1 MKIASIDITNEKISK
16 IISNLISGSYN
27 NDHML
32 KCLEG
37 LLIDNEDARQRV
49 IDAIMGITPD
59 FTNGIKV
66 GDKVLVGKSKYFFS
80 GDYDIDKTIDAGFA
94 IPKKPNDG
102 YVEAYLICDVVNVRP
117 HIKTITFDVIGKA
130 VKLSDDSLVPIDITL
145 NHDVPQL
152 IQDGEDKPI
161 HVL

>member
-16 IISNLISGSYN
+16 ITSNLISGSYN

-37 LLIDNEDARQRV
+37 LIIDDEDVRQRV
-49 IDAIMGITPD
+49 IDAVMGITPD

-66 GDKVLVGKSKYFFS
+66 GDKVLVGKGRYWFS
-80 GDYDIDKTIDAGFA
+80 GDYDVDKTIDAGFA
-94 IPKKPNDG
+94 VPKKPSDN
-102 YVEAYLICDVVNVRP
+102 YVEAYLICYVVNVRP

-130 VKLSDDSLVPIDITL
+130 VRLSDDSLVTVELTL
-145 NHDVPQL
+145 NHDSPKL
-152 IQDGEDKPI
+152 IQDGEDKP
-161 HVL
+161 VYVF

>member
-1 MKIASIDITNEKISK
+1 MKIASIDITNDKISK
-16 IISNLISGSYN
+16 IVSNLISGSYS

-37 LLIDNEDARQRV
+37 LLIDNDDARQRV
-49 IDAIMGITPD
+49 IDAVMGITPD

-66 GDKVLVGKSKYFFS
+66 GDKVLVGKGRYWFS
-80 GDYDIDKTIDAGFA
+80 GDYDVDKTIDAGFA
-94 IPKKPNDG
+94 IPKKSTDS

-117 HIKTITFDVIGKA
+117 HIKTITFDVVGKA
-130 VKLSDDSLVPIDITL
+130 VRLSDDSLVPVEFTL
-145 NHDVPQL
+145 NHDLPIL
-152 IQDGEDKPI
+152 IQDGEDKPV